1 MTSYHVIAPVFIG
14 RFQEACGVIF
24 RAWSPRRY
32 GPVYTYDIIIE
43 AEDDQHPS
51 MNIEY
56 IEALQRVM
64 DGTDIDVV
72 DAVDATSAFVD
83 LTTDYHCPTVIEDRG
98 DTLFLITLRD
108 SPFSPVFFL
117 KQDAEIYLEHLY
129 ASFPTCRHLLALRTA
144 DHSFV

>member
-14 RFQEACGVIF
+14 RFQGAHGVIF

-32 GPVYTYDIIIE
+32 GPVYTYDIVIE

-56 IEALQRVM
+56 TEALQRVM
-64 DGTDIDVV
+64 DRTDTVEKDK
-72 DAVDATSAFVD
+72 FVD

-98 DTLFLITLRD
+98 DTLYVITLRD

-117 KQDAEIYLEHLY
+117 KQDAEIYLEHLSD
-129 ASFPTCRHLLALRTA
+129 SFITQRPFLQIREAN
-144 DHSFV
+144 HSFV

>member
-14 RFQEACGVIF
+14 RFQGAHGVIF

-32 GPVYTYDIIIE
+32 GPVYTYDIVIE

-56 IEALQRVM
+56 TEALQRVM
-64 DGTDIDVV
+64 DRTDG
-72 DAVDATSAFVD
+72 AVGAVGAVSAFVD

-98 DTLFLITLRD
+98 DTLYVITLRD

-117 KQDAEIYLEHLY
+117 KQDAEIYLEHLSD
-129 ASFPTCRHLLALRTA
+129 SFITQRPFLQIQEAI
-144 DHSFV
+144 HSFV